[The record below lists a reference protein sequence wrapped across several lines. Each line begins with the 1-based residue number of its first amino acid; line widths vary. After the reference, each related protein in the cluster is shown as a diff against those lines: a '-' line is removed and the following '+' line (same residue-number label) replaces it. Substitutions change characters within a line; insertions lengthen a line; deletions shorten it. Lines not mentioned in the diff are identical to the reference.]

1 MIAVILAGG
10 YGTRI
15 SEESAIKPKP
25 MIEIGTRP
33 IIWHLMKSLSEQG
46 ISDFVICLGY
56 KGYLIKEFFANYS
69 IHTADLTVDLS
80 SGKQTTLKSW
90 TEDWRVTLID
100 SGEDA
105 LTAERLKRVREYVG
119 ESPFLFTYG
128 DGLSDV
134 AIGDLVNHHK
144 VNNNLVTVT
153 AVQPQGRYGT
163 LQINDENVTMFSE
176 KTDSEQVW
184 VNGGFFIVDPQV
196 LELIPA
202 TNVSWEQVV
211 LPKLAA
217 DGNLG
222 AFKHSG
228 FWFAMDTL
236 RDKNHLENLWNSGR
250 APWKNWL

>member
-15 SEESAIKPKP
+15 SEESAVKPKP

-69 IHTADLTVDLS
+69 LHTADLTVDLS

-90 TEDWRVTLID
+90 TEDWKVTLID

-105 LTAERLKRVREYVG
+105 LTAERLKRVQEYVG
-119 ESPFLFTYG
+119 DGPFLFTYG

-134 AIGDLVNHHK
+134 AIGDLFKHHK
-144 VNNNLVTVT
+144 AHDNLVTVT
-153 AVQPQGRYGT
+153 AVKPQGRYGT
-163 LQINDENVTMFSE
+163 LQIHEENVTLFSE
-176 KTDSEQVW
+176 KTDTEQVW

-196 LELIPA
+196 LQLIPA
-202 TNVSWEQVV
+202 TNVSWEQGV
-211 LPKLAA
+211 LPKLAT

-222 AFKHSG
+222 VFKHSG

-236 RDKNHLENLWNSGR
+236 RDKNHLESLWNSGH
-250 APWKNWL
+250 APWKNWS

>member
-69 IHTADLTVDLS
+69 LHTADLTVDLS

-90 TEDWRVTLID
+90 TEDWKVTLID

-105 LTAERLKRVREYVG
+105 LTAERLKRVRQYVG
-119 ESPFLFTYG
+119 DSPFLFTYG

-134 AIGDLVNHHK
+134 AIDDLFKHHK
-144 VNNNLVTVT
+144 ASDNLVTVT
-153 AVQPQGRYGT
+153 AVKPQGRYGT
-163 LQINDENVTMFSE
+163 LQIHEENVTLFSE

-202 TNVSWEQVV
+202 TNVSWEQEV
-211 LPKLAA
+211 LPKLATE
-217 DGNLG
+217 GNLG

-236 RDKNHLENLWNSGR
+236 RDKNHLESLWNSGQ
-250 APWKNWL
+250 APWKNWS